1 MGLSE
6 LPDASGLRHEKA
18 FRSLGWVT
26 RRTAEHVVM
35 TTLTYSA
42 SPSRFPITRLS
53 SVPRCIVLFEPQALP
68 ILTFAALST
77 LFSPVH

>member
-26 RRTAEHVVM
+26 RRTAEHIVM
-35 TTLTYSA
+35 THPDVFGVTLSIPNHKAVKRATLHSLVRA
-42 SPSRFPITRLS
+42 
-53 SVPRCIVLFEPQALP
+53 AG
-68 ILTFAALST
+68 LTDSDFRRAFDA
-77 LFSPVH
+77 V